1 MVENYNYYLFAETLN
16 IYKYNHIYIYNYVYF
31 IFGVISEYKF
41 YKLSLYFI
49 HIVHTY
55 ILLYIINRIWIYKVL
70 KKKVIKIK
78 IK

>member
-41 YKLSLYFI
+41 YKLSYILYILYI
-49 HIVHTY
+49 HIFSY
-55 ILLYIINRIWIYKVL
+55 I
-70 KKKVIKIK
+70 
-78 IK
+78 